1 MKSIG
6 NSRYA
11 IGRTIIA
18 VIVII
23 VIIIAGAGIYASTL
37 NHASSSSTTTT
48 ISSASSSSSAVSSS
62 SSSSILSSSTSSSI
76 SSSSAASS
84 STSSSGVPTTLVV
97 DEASS
102 PGPVDPGTAYDNNAG
117 EIAQNTNLPLVFYD
131 GSSTTTIVP
140 IIAQSW
146 NSSADGLTYTFFLRN
161 NVYYDNGNPVNAYV
175 VWYNYYRDMFIN
187 QGADFVL
194 FSFFNTTGV
203 TVGDVNS
210 LDNPQNSPTDN
221 ATLLGI
227 MENSSNSITVLN
239 ATAVQFHLISP
250 QVWFVPAITY
260 TPFDLADPYI
270 VQQNGGVAANQP
282 NSWMSVNGTNV
293 GDGPYIT
300 QALIPNQYAILVANP
315 HYWAQNITG
324 IPLLQPASIKQ
335 VTINYKTDELT
346 RELDLE
352 SDRAQG
358 AIISFND
365 LSHVM
370 NSSSG
375 SIPNLDIP
383 NTGLS
388 TTLEFVTIDTL
399 KAPTNNSLVR
409 QAIVDAINVSQI
421 ESVVYDG
428 YSSPLV
434 GPDPIGVLGYNSSIP
449 SPAYN
454 LTLAKELL
462 VQAGYPNGR
471 GLPTINFV
479 YFQSAYI
486 SLVAQLIVQD
496 LSQIGI
502 TVNAQ
507 QVSFDVFVSDLSI
520 PGANSTAPIL
530 DYASWTAFPDFAE
543 YEYIVDAQLGA
554 FGFMNNQ
561 TINQLVTESNV
572 QLNQSLRAQEISQI
586 TVDTLQQA
594 SVIWLGQDQDLYST
608 GGGFGPT
615 VWNSCVTGLYYNPAF
630 DGVPFNTISF
640 KCNPT

>member
-1 MKSIG
+1 M
-6 NSRYA
+6 
-11 IGRTIIA
+11 
-18 VIVII
+18 
-23 VIIIAGAGIYASTL
+23 
-37 NHASSSSTTTT
+37 
-48 ISSASSSSSAVSSS
+48 
-62 SSSSILSSSTSSSI
+62 
-76 SSSSAASS
+76 
-84 STSSSGVPTTLVV
+84 V

-117 EIAQNTNLPLVFYD
+117 EIAQNTNLPLVFYN

-140 IIAQSW
+140 IVAQSW
-146 NSSADGLTYTFFLRN
+146 NSSANGLTYTFFLRN

-187 QGADFVL
+187 QGADFAL
-194 FSFFNTTGV
+194 FSFFNMSGV

-210 LDNPQNSPTDN
+210 LNNPQNSPNGN

-239 ATAVQFHLISP
+239 ASTVQFHLISP
-250 QVWFVPAITY
+250 QVWFLPAITY

-270 VQQNGGVAANQP
+270 VQQNGGVVLNQP

-300 QALIPNQYAILVANP
+300 QILVPNQYTILVANP

-335 VTINYKTDELT
+335 ITINYKTDELT

-352 SDRAQG
+352 TNKAQG

-370 NSSSG
+370 NSSST
-375 SIPNLDIP
+375 SNLDIP
-383 NTGLS
+383 NIGLS
-388 TTLEFVTIDTL
+388 TSLEFITIDTL
-399 KAPTNNSLVR
+399 RAPTNNSLVR

-421 ESVVYDG
+421 EGVVYDG

-434 GPDPIGVLGYNSSIP
+434 GPDPIGVLGYNSSIT
-449 SPAYN
+449 SPTYN
-454 LTLAKELL
+454 LTLAKSLL
-462 VQAGYPNGR
+462 AKAGYPNGQ
-471 GLPTINFV
+471 GLPTFDFL
-479 YFQSAYI
+479 YPQSAYI
-486 SLVAQLIVQD
+486 SLVAQLLEAD

-502 TVNAQ
+502 TVSPE
-507 QVSFDVFVSDLSI
+507 QVSFDTWVAEIGLS
-520 PGANSTAPIL
+520 GSNSTAAIL
-530 DYASWTAFPDFAE
+530 EYGSWSAFADFAE

-561 TINQLVTESNV
+561 TIDQLVTESNT
-572 QLNQSLRAQEISQI
+572 QLNQTLRAQEISQI

-594 SVIWLGQDQDLYST
+594 SVIWLGQDRDLYNT

-640 KCNPT
+640 KCNPA